1 MNKLFAH
8 PYDEPDHEL
17 VKMKG
22 QAIPLI
28 SYHLIR
34 DQLLPMITGE
44 YQSVILYWAGKD
56 LAQQFKPPNLNSLT
70 HLFLEFGWGELSL
83 EQNQPRLKTFRLTS
97 PFFNQRQIEKNQ
109 STFSLECGFLTE
121 ALAQLENKDAE
132 GEYELVQKKQD
143 VTVQFQVYLEEKQ
156 AEKKGTSSA

>member
-1 MNKLFAH
+1 MKKLFDH
-8 PYDEPDHEL
+8 PYDIAGNNL

-44 YQSVILYWAGKD
+44 YQSIILYWAGRN
-56 LAQQFKPPNLNSLT
+56 LARQFMPPNVDSLVNQ
-70 HLFLEFGWGELSL
+70 FLEFGWGELML
-83 EQNQPRLKTFRLTS
+83 EQNQPRLKKFRLAS

-121 ALAQLENKDAE
+121 VLAQLENKDAE
-132 GEYELVQKKQD
+132 GEYKVVNKQQEII
-143 VTVQFQVYLEEKQ
+143 VEIQVYLEEKQ
-156 AEKKGTSSA
+156 EKKKGISSA